1 MQSIDQETLA
11 LSQALIRLNTVD
23 PPGNELA
30 AAEIVAR
37 VIEAE
42 GITYELIEI
51 GPGRANLLARVKGV
65 GRRKSLVY
73 SAHFDTIP
81 ADPSEW
87 KRSPFGGEVADG
99 KLHGRGATDMKA
111 GMAAM
116 VMAAVALKRSGATL
130 AGDLVLALTAAENS
144 NCLGAEKFVESGKLS
159 DAGAL
164 LISEPSSLD
173 VFVAEKG
180 ALWLR
185 ATATGDY
192 GHNAFSEGRRGD
204 RGNAILRMAEF
215 LGRMRDIKIDA
226 PKHRHLGP
234 PTINVGLIN
243 GGVSR
248 PIIAH
253 RCVAD
258 IDVRTVPGLEPAAV
272 LAQFRSLAGPHVSV
286 EQTGFKPPVDT
297 PDDDPFVKLCLDV
310 TSEVCGKPAN
320 PGGVGYYSDGTVL
333 APALGI
339 PLVIIGPGET
349 GLSGAVDEHCDLAK
363 LATST
368 CIYQEVARRYLG

>member
-1 MQSIDQETLA
+1 MQDIDAKTVALAQE
-11 LSQALIRLNTVD
+11 LIRVDTVD
-23 PPGNELA
+23 PPGNERA
-30 AAEIVAR
+30 AAEFVAK
-37 VIEAE
+37 VLADA
-42 GITYELIEI
+42 GIRAELIDI
-51 GPGRANLLARVKGV
+51 GPGRANLLARVKGS
-65 GRRKSLVY
+65 GERKSLVY

-81 ADPSEW
+81 ADPAEW
-87 KRSPFGGEVADG
+87 SRSPFGGEVAEG

-116 VMAAVALKRSGATL
+116 VMAAVALKRANAPL
-130 AGDLVLALTAAENS
+130 KGDLVLALTAAENS
-144 NCLGAEKFVESGKLS
+144 NCLGAEAFVRGGRLR

-192 GHNAFSEGRRGD
+192 GHNAFSESRTGD

-215 LGRMRDIKIDA
+215 LSRVRDLEIEA
-226 PKHRHLGP
+226 PPHRHLGP
-234 PTINVGLIN
+234 PTINVGLID

-253 RCVAD
+253 RCTAD
-258 IDVRTVPGLEPAAV
+258 IDVRTVPGLKPAAV
-272 LAQFRSLAGPHVSV
+272 LAQFRGIAGRHVTV

-310 TSEVCGKPAN
+310 TGEVRGRSVRPA
-320 PGGVGYYSDGTVL
+320 GVGYYSDGTVL

-349 GLSGAVDEHCDLAK
+349 GMSGAVDEHCDLGK
-363 LATST
+363 LALASR
-368 CIYQEVARRYLG
+368 IYEKIAHRALS

>member
-1 MQSIDQETLA
+1 MSSIDQETLA
-11 LSQALIRLNTVD
+11 LAQALIRLNTVD

-30 AAEIVAR
+30 AARIVETVLNA
-37 VIEAE
+37 A
-42 GITYELIEI
+42 GIACELISI
-51 GPGRANLLARVKGV
+51 GEGRSNLLARVKGS
-65 GRRKSLVY
+65 GERKDLVY

-81 ADPSEW
+81 AEPDEW
-87 KRSPFGGEVADG
+87 THSPFGGDVVG
-99 KLHGRGATDMKA
+99 NRLYGRGATDMKA

-116 VMAAVALKRSGATL
+116 VMAAIALKRSGARL
-130 AGDLVLALTAAENS
+130 KGDLVLALTAAENS
-144 NCLGAEKFVESGKLS
+144 NCRGAEAFVAGGYLK
-159 DAGAL
+159 DTGAL

-185 ATATGDY
+185 ATATGEY
-192 GHNAFSEGRRGD
+192 GHNAFSESRTGD

-215 LGRMRDIKIDA
+215 LGRVQGLTIEA

-234 PTINVGLIN
+234 PTVNVGLIA

-253 RCVAD
+253 RCTAD
-258 IDVRTVPGLEPAAV
+258 IDVRTVPGLEPEAV
-272 LAQFRSLAGPHVSV
+272 LAQFRKIAGPHISV

-297 PDDDPFVKLCLDV
+297 PDDHPFVALCLEA
-310 TSEVCGKPAN
+310 TSKARGKAVK

-333 APALGI
+333 APALGV
-339 PLVIIGPGET
+339 PLVIIGAGET
-349 GLSGAVDEHCDLAK
+349 GMSGAVDEHCDLEK
-363 LATST
+363 LALST
-368 CIYQEVARRYLG
+368 RIYEDVARRYLS